1 MNDILDSINF
11 LTDKFKAFGNDSTE
25 KHKII
30 ENINVEVKTLS
41 RKVLKFEKTADQQKQ
56 CSRRN
61 SILLHRIV
69 EHTKRQ
75 QMICFLRLGVTF

>member
-11 LTDKFKAFGNDSTE
+11 LTDKFKAFANDSTE

-56 CSRRN
+56 CSRKN

-69 EHTKRQ
+69 EHTERQ